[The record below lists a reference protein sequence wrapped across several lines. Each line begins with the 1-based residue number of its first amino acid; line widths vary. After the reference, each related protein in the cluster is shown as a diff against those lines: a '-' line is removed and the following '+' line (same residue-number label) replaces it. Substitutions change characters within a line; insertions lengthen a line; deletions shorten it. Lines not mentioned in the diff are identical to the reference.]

1 MPVEMERHQDQDRP
15 VGGRFEMVRRV
26 PGDRLKGAVTD
37 ICGYRETAPGHFRN
51 VEYASLTVP
60 LVISFAEPF
69 SIGLGKNPGDNDRFA
84 SFAAGL
90 YAGPVVIESFGGAC
104 CVQINFT
111 PLGARR
117 FFGQPMS
124 ELTETMVGL
133 DDVLGLE
140 GIALREQL
148 GNARDWSTRFAI
160 AETFVATRLTKARE
174 TQAEIAWAYDRIT
187 ASGGRIRIASLADRL
202 GWSRKHLAG
211 KFSNAIGVGP
221 KTLSRIVR
229 FNRALGLSR
238 QGENDWADIAAD
250 CGYADQAHLVR
261 EFRDLAGQTPTTL
274 AVQA

>member
-1 MPVEMERHQDQDRP
+1 MSAKGEDGSNHHSPGLGQ
-15 VGGRFEMVRRV
+15 FEMMRCA
-26 PGDRLKGAVTD
+26 PGLGLHGAVTD
-37 ICGYRETAPGHFRN
+37 ICFYRETAPGYFRD

-69 SIGLGKNPGDNDRFA
+69 SIGLGKDPSDNDRFA

-90 YAGPVVIESFGGAC
+90 YAGPVVIESYGGAC
-104 CVQINFT
+104 CVQVNFT

-117 FFGQPMS
+117 FFGLPMS
-124 ELTETMVGL
+124 ELTDRMVGL

-140 GIALREQL
+140 GIALRERL
-148 GNARDWSTRFAI
+148 GNARDWSARFAI
-160 AETFVATRLTKARE
+160 VEAFVAERLAEARE
-174 TQAEIAWAYDRIT
+174 TQAEIAWAYERII
-187 ASGGRIRIASLADRL
+187 ASGGRIRVSSLADRL
-202 GWSRKHLAG
+202 GWSRKHLLG

-229 FNRALGLSR
+229 FNRALGHSKR
-238 QGENDWADIAAD
+238 DKSDWADIAAD

-261 EFRDLAGQTPTTL
+261 EFRDLAGETPTTL

>member
-1 MPVEMERHQDQDRP
+1 MATDSEEPYP
-15 VGGRFEMVRRV
+15 SRFEMVRRL
-26 PGDRLKGAVTD
+26 PGPQLQGAVTD
-37 ICGYRETAPGHFRN
+37 MCGYRETISGHFRS

-69 SIGLGKNPGDNDRFA
+69 AIGLGKNPGGNDRFA

-90 YAGPVVIESFGGAC
+90 FAGPVMIESFGGAC

-124 ELTETMVGL
+124 ELTDRMVGL

-140 GIALREQL
+140 GNTLRERL
-148 GNARDWSTRFAI
+148 GDARDWSARFAI
-160 AETFVATRLTKARE
+160 AESFVAARLASTDPM
-174 TQAEIAWAYDRIT
+174 QAEIGWAYDSII
-187 ASGGRIRIASLADRL
+187 ASGGRTRVATLAGRL
-202 GWSRKHLAG
+202 GWSRKHLAR
-211 KFSNAIGVGP
+211 KFSDAVGVGP

-238 QGENDWADIAAD
+238 QDNSDWADIAAD

-261 EFRDLAGQTPTTL
+261 EFRDLAGETPT
-274 AVQA
+274 AIAAG

>member
-1 MPVEMERHQDQDRP
+1 MPVEFERHEDHDQP
-15 VGGRFEMVRRV
+15 VADRFEMVRRA
-26 PGDRLKGAVTD
+26 PGDRLQGAVTG
-37 ICGYRETAPGHFRN
+37 ICGYRETAPSRFRN

-69 SIGLGKNPGDNDRFA
+69 SIGLGKEPGDNDRFA

-104 CVQINFT
+104 CIQINFT

-117 FFGQPMS
+117 FFGRPMS
-124 ELTETMVGL
+124 ELTDSMVGL

-160 AETFVATRLTKARE
+160 AETFVATRLTEARAI
-174 TQAEIAWAYDRIT
+174 QAEIAWAYDRIT
-187 ASGGRIRIASLADRL
+187 ASGGRMRIASLADRL

-211 KFSNAIGVGP
+211 TFSNAIGVGP

-261 EFRDLAGQTPTTL
+261 EFRDLAGATPT
-274 AVQA
+274 AIAAG

>member
-1 MPVEMERHQDQDRP
+1 MSAKSED
-15 VGGRFEMVRRV
+15 GGNHHSSGLDRFEMVRRA
-26 PGDRLKGAVTD
+26 PGPWLQGSVTD
-37 ICGYRETAPGHFRN
+37 ICGYRETMPGRFRN

-69 SIGLGKNPGDNDRFA
+69 AIGLGKEPGDNDRFA

-90 YAGPVVIESFGGAC
+90 YAGPVVIESRGGAC
-104 CVQINFT
+104 CIQVNFT

-117 FFGQPMS
+117 FFGLAMS
-124 ELTETMVGL
+124 ELTDRMVGL
-133 DDVLGLE
+133 DDVLGIE
-140 GIALREQL
+140 GIALRERL
-148 GNARDWSTRFAI
+148 GNAHGWSARLAI
-160 AETFVATRLTKARE
+160 VETFVAARLTEARE
-174 TQAEIAWAYDRIT
+174 MQAEIAWAYDRIIV
-187 ASGGRIRIASLADRL
+187 SGGRIRVSSLADRL

-238 QGENDWADIAAD
+238 QGKSDWADIAAD

-261 EFRDLAGQTPTTL
+261 EFRDLAGETPTAL
-274 AVQA
+274 AAQA

>member
-1 MPVEMERHQDQDRP
+1 MPVETKRHDQQDRA
-15 VGGRFEMVRRV
+15 VADRFEMVRRA
-26 PGDRLKGAVTD
+26 PGDRLQGAVTD

-69 SIGLGKNPGDNDRFA
+69 AIGLGKDPGDNDRFA

-124 ELTETMVGL
+124 ELTDSMVGL

-140 GIALREQL
+140 GIVLRERL
-148 GNARDWSTRFAI
+148 GNARDWSARFAI
-160 AETFVATRLTKARE
+160 AEAFVATRLTDACE
-174 TQAEIAWAYDRIT
+174 TQAEITWAYERIIT
-187 ASGGRIRIASLADRL
+187 SGGRIRVSSLANKL

-238 QGENDWADIAAD
+238 QAESDWADIAAD

-261 EFRDLAGQTPTTL
+261 EFRDLSGATPTAL
-274 AVQA
+274 R

>member
-1 MPVEMERHQDQDRP
+1 MPVEMQRHKEEDRS
-15 VGGRFEMVRRV
+15 VAGRFEMVRRA
-26 PGDRLKGAVTD
+26 PPAALEGMVTD

-69 SIGLGKNPGDNDRFA
+69 AIGLGRNPGDNDRFA

-90 YAGPVVIESFGGAC
+90 FAGPVIIESFGAAC

-124 ELTETMVGL
+124 ELADSMVVL
-133 DDVLGLE
+133 DDVLGAQ
-140 GIALREQL
+140 GMALRERL
-148 GNARDWSTRFAI
+148 GNAPDWEARFDL
-160 AETFVATRLTKARE
+160 AEAFVAE
-174 TQAEIAWAYDRIT
+174 
-187 ASGGRIRIASLADRL
+187 RL
-202 GWSRKHLAG
+202 GHATDTPPKLPGPMTVSSPPAAG
-211 KFSNAIGVGP
+211 RALPPSPKNWAGAASISPADFPMRIGIGP

-238 QGENDWADIAAD
+238 HETSRLGRHRRRLRLCRPGASGARVSSSSP
-250 CGYADQAHLVR
+250 AHP
-261 EFRDLAGQTPTTL
+261 PTAL
-274 AVQA
+274 GR

>member
-1 MPVEMERHQDQDRP
+1 MPVDTQCHDEKDHP
-15 VGGRFEMVRRV
+15 VADRFEMVRRA
-26 PGDRLKGAVTD
+26 PGPGLQGAVMD

-51 VEYASLTVP
+51 VEYASLIVP

-69 SIGLGKNPGDNDRFA
+69 AIGLGKDPADNDRFA

-90 YAGPVVIESFGGAC
+90 YAGPVVIESFGDAC
-104 CVQINFT
+104 CLQINFT

-117 FFGQPMS
+117 FFGRPMS
-124 ELTETMVGL
+124 ELTDRMIGL

-140 GIALREQL
+140 GIALREKL
-148 GNARDWSTRFAI
+148 GNALDWSTRFAI
-160 AETFVATRLTKARE
+160 AEAFVATRLAEARE
-174 TQAEIAWAYDRIT
+174 TQTEITWAYDRIIV
-187 ASGGRIRIASLADRL
+187 SGGRIRISSLADRI

-211 KFSNAIGVGP
+211 RFSNAIGVGP

-238 QGENDWADIAAD
+238 QDKSDWADIATD

-261 EFRDLAGQTPTTL
+261 EFRDLAGETPTAL
-274 AVQA
+274 AVR

>member
-1 MPVEMERHQDQDRP
+1 MPVETERHEDQDRP
-15 VGGRFEMVRRV
+15 VADRFEMVRRAA
-26 PGDRLKGAVTD
+26 GDRLQGAVTD

-69 SIGLGKNPGDNDRFA
+69 SIGLGTDPGDNDRFA

-104 CVQINFT
+104 CIQINFT
-111 PLGARR
+111 PLGAHR

-124 ELTETMVGL
+124 ELTDSMVAL

-140 GIALREQL
+140 GIALRDKL
-148 GNARDWSTRFAI
+148 GNARDWNTRFAI
-160 AETFVATRLTKARE
+160 AETFVANRLTEARE

-187 ASGGRIRIASLADRL
+187 ASGGRIRIASLSDRL

-211 KFSNAIGVGP
+211 KFSDAIGVGP

-238 QGENDWADIAAD
+238 QGENDWADIAAN

-261 EFRDLAGQTPTTL
+261 EFRDLAGRTPTAL

>member
-1 MPVEMERHQDQDRP
+1 MPVEMHHHDQLDRS
-15 VGGRFEMVRRV
+15 VADRFEMVRRA
-26 PGDRLKGAVTD
+26 PGPRLQGAVTD
-37 ICGYRETAPGHFRN
+37 LCFYRETMPGRFRN
-51 VEYASLTVP
+51 VEFASLTVP

-69 SIGLGKNPGDNDRFA
+69 AIGLGKEPGDNDRFA

-104 CVQINFT
+104 CVQVNFT

-117 FFGQPMS
+117 FFGLPMS
-124 ELTETMVGL
+124 ELTDRMVGL

-140 GIALREQL
+140 GTALRERL
-148 GNARDWSTRFAI
+148 GNARDWSARFAI
-160 AETFVATRLTKARE
+160 VETFVATRLAEARE
-174 TQAEIAWAYDRIT
+174 TQAEIAWAYDRIIV
-187 ASGGRIRIASLADRL
+187 SGGRIRVSLLTDGL
-202 GWSRKHLAG
+202 GWSRKHLLG

-238 QGENDWADIAAD
+238 QDRCDWADIAAD

-261 EFRDLAGQTPTTL
+261 EFRDLAGETPTML
-274 AVQA
+274 AAQA

>member
-1 MPVEMERHQDQDRP
+1 MPVEFERHEDHDQP
-15 VGGRFEMVRRV
+15 VADRFEMVRRA
-26 PGDRLKGAVTD
+26 PGDRLQGAVTG
-37 ICGYRETAPGHFRN
+37 ICGYRETAPSRFRN

-69 SIGLGKNPGDNDRFA
+69 SIGLGKEPGDNDRFA

-104 CVQINFT
+104 CIQINFT

-117 FFGQPMS
+117 FFGKPMS
-124 ELTETMVGL
+124 ELTDSMVGL

-160 AETFVATRLTKARE
+160 AETFVATRLTEARAI
-174 TQAEIAWAYDRIT
+174 QAEIAWAYDRIT
-187 ASGGRIRIASLADRL
+187 ASGGRMRIASLADRL

-211 KFSNAIGVGP
+211 SFSNAIGVGP

-274 AVQA
+274 SVQA

>member
-1 MPVEMERHQDQDRP
+1 MPAQSDDGSHHPSPDL
-15 VGGRFEMVRRV
+15 GRFEMARRV
-26 PGDRLKGAVTD
+26 PRPSLRGAVSD
-37 ICGYRETAPGHFRN
+37 ICFYRESMPGRFRN

-69 SIGLGKNPGDNDRFA
+69 AIGLGRNPGDNDRFA

-124 ELTETMVGL
+124 ELTDRMVGL
-133 DDVLGLE
+133 DDVLGVE
-140 GIALREQL
+140 GIALREKL
-148 GNARDWSTRFAI
+148 GNAQDWSSRFDM
-160 AETFVATRLTKARE
+160 AEAFVAARLTEARE
-174 TQAEIAWAYDRIT
+174 TPAEIAWAYDRIIM
-187 ASGGRIRIASLADRL
+187 SGGRFRISSLAGGL
-202 GWSRKHLAG
+202 GWSRKHLSG
-211 KFSNAIGVGP
+211 KFSDAIGVGP

-238 QGENDWADIAAD
+238 LDKSDWADIAAD
-250 CGYADQAHLVR
+250 CGYADQSHLVR
-261 EFRDLAGQTPTTL
+261 EFRDLAGQTPTAL
-274 AVQA
+274 AVR

>member
-1 MPVEMERHQDQDRP
+1 MPVEIERHEDHDQP
-15 VGGRFEMVRRV
+15 VADRFEMVRRA
-26 PGDRLKGAVTD
+26 PGDRLQGAVTD
-37 ICGYRETAPGHFRN
+37 ICGYRETAPGRFRN

-69 SIGLGKNPGDNDRFA
+69 SIGLGKEPGDNDRFA

-104 CVQINFT
+104 CIQINFT

-117 FFGQPMS
+117 FFGKPMS
-124 ELTETMVGL
+124 ELTDSMVGL

-160 AETFVATRLTKARE
+160 AETFVATRLTEARAI
-174 TQAEIAWAYDRIT
+174 QAEIAWAYDRIT
-187 ASGGRIRIASLADRL
+187 ASGGRMRIASLADRL

-211 KFSNAIGVGP
+211 SFSNAIGVGP

-274 AVQA
+274 SVQA